1 MKPSNLVINN
11 GFAYFSP
18 DGTLQV
24 RSISQFI
31 EGAREQLSRGTKTW
45 QDYEA
50 AGFYLKRIMVNISVL
65 ED

>member
-1 MKPSNLVINN
+1 MKPENLVINN

-18 DGTLQV
+18 DGVCIV

-31 EGAREQLSRGTKTW
+31 EGAREQLPMGTKTW
-45 QDYEA
+45 KDYEA
-50 AGFYLKRIMVNISVL
+50 AGCQLKRIMVNISVL